1 MLALVFKQEKEGS
14 GGRGEEKGG
23 RVQAEGKGRR
33 KNGKCSEITHF
44 NMSES
49 PQATK
54 SPRWPDKLDLNQVQ
68 DTWLIQCFYHIYSVV

>member
-1 MLALVFKQEKEGS
+1 MLALVFKLEKEGS

-33 KNGKCSEITHF
+33 KKGKCSEITHF

-54 SPRWPDKLDLNQVQ
+54 SPR
-68 DTWLIQCFYHIYSVV
+68 

>member
-1 MLALVFKQEKEGS
+1 MEEEERKKEEGK
-14 GGRGEEKGG
+14 REKGEG
-23 RVQAEGKGRR
+23 KRGKAEGKGRR
-33 KNGKCSEITHF
+33 KKGKGSEITHF

-54 SPRWPDKLDLNQVQ
+54 SPRWPDKSDLDQVQ